1 MDLRS
6 IYLSTFADFRETNTF
21 SSNSYRK
28 TKSSTLLNTIN
39 RCRMTAAN
47 GLALEANFETSSID
61 KNMQKTLYDF
71 LILKLWS
78 IASTHVRAFATFS
91 PTAKSTYLGQI

>member
-1 MDLRS
+1 MDVGS
-6 IYLSTFADFRETNTF
+6 IYLSTFAVFRETNTF

-47 GLALEANFETSSID
+47 RLALEATFEASFID

-71 LILKLWS
+71 RISKLWS
-78 IASTHVRAFATFS
+78 YVLTHVRAVATFS